1 MMTSFAPTSI
11 FAGFSG
17 RTFSSFFS
25 SSAGFSSATGAAGKF
40 LKLLIT
46 AEARGELQ
54 GGNGL
59 GVPRVG
65 DAVLAIGEL
74 PYVGQEFAERGGL
87 NRGLRGEG
95 GAVEAQGIVR
105 HLFQAYAADA
115 RLLRAE
121 IRKSNG
127 RLPAPPHDESGHT
140 WHHADSVLMEITRNG
155 LVPGV
160 TAPEGYVSDMPAYSK
175 LLSDHQ
181 IRAVLADIKSSWSKQ
196 ARDRQK
202 QITQQ

>member
-1 MMTSFAPTSI
+1 MT
-11 FAGFSG
+11 
-17 RTFSSFFS
+17 RTTKKT
-25 SSAGFSSATGAAGKF
+25 AVIIAALTLLAAATA
-40 LKLLIT
+40 LLIYGPSLSSQSSYIDPADKSLVASGKPIYLT
-46 AEARGELQ
+46 HCASCHGANLE
-54 GGNGL
+54 
-59 GVPRVG
+59 
-65 DAVLAIGEL
+65 
-74 PYVGQEFAERGGL
+74 GQ
-87 NRGLRGEG
+87 
-95 GAVEAQGIVR
+95 
-105 HLFQAYAADA
+105 ADW
-115 RLLRAE
+115 R

-181 IRAVLADIKSSWSKQ
+181 FRAVLAYIKSSWSKQ

>member
-1 MMTSFAPTSI
+1 MT
-11 FAGFSG
+11 
-17 RTFSSFFS
+17 RTTKKT
-25 SSAGFSSATGAAGKF
+25 AVIIAALALLAAATA
-40 LKLLIT
+40 LLIYGPSLSSQSSYIDPADKPLVASGKPIYLT
-46 AEARGELQ
+46 YCASCHGANLE
-54 GGNGL
+54 
-59 GVPRVG
+59 
-65 DAVLAIGEL
+65 
-74 PYVGQEFAERGGL
+74 GQ
-87 NRGLRGEG
+87 
-95 GAVEAQGIVR
+95 
-105 HLFQAYAADA
+105 ADW
-115 RLLRAE
+115 R

-175 LLSDHQ
+175 LLNDHQ
-181 IRAVLADIKSSWSKQ
+181 IRAVLAYIKSSWSKQ

>member
-1 MMTSFAPTSI
+1 MA
-11 FAGFSG
+11 SG
-17 RTFSSFFS
+17 KPIYLTHCASCH
-25 SSAGFSSATGAAGKF
+25 GAN
-40 LKLLIT
+40 L
-46 AEARGELQ
+46 E
-54 GGNGL
+54 
-59 GVPRVG
+59 
-65 DAVLAIGEL
+65 
-74 PYVGQEFAERGGL
+74 GQ
-87 NRGLRGEG
+87 
-95 GAVEAQGIVR
+95 
-105 HLFQAYAADA
+105 ADW
-115 RLLRAE
+115 R

-175 LLSDHQ
+175 LLNDHQ
-181 IRAVLADIKSSWSKQ
+181 IRAVLAYIKSSWSKQ